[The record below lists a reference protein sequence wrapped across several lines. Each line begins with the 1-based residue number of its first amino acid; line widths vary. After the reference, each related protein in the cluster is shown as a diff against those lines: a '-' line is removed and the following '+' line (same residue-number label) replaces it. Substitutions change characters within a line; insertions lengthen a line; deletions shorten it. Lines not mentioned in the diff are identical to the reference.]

1 MDLAAYIKERGL
13 LPESKITQV
22 TNNYLVH
29 KYTMFQELYLNGSDY
44 GVDIN
49 TLFSWLLDV
58 GGPGY
63 EVLTGTKGYTVYHV
77 NFDKLGG
84 VSNCIK
90 MCVMCLS
97 RRDDPI
103 RIVTQRPDDP
113 GLTIR
118 LNKAFGQGKYTF
130 AVCTRDLWDAFHRT
144 YIDGLVIEAQAVRL
158 SDTLDSTGSQRDAI
172 KDSESRKLYMQIID
186 YGISHDASDIHIQ
199 PRANICEVHYR
210 VDGQYCESMR
220 IPLGTSDR
228 LANLLLIDGKIAATN
243 PDKTVDGKI
252 VYFPQGKEGDP
263 SASRD
268 LRFSILPAI
277 FGRDV
282 NIRFLNNRLFTFEE
296 LGMSEDNINAYKQ
309 ILNMPQGLII
319 QVGPTGSGKSTTQ
332 YAGLKYIRENSLR
345 NIITA
350 EDPVEIVMEGITQVS
365 TKDEAGLTFAQ
376 ISRQFLRHDVDIG
389 VIGEIR
395 DDETAFEAVRAA
407 TTGHL
412 ILSSL
417 HTNDS
422 LGAVERLIRL
432 GVEPYTLSE
441 VLVAIMGQR
450 LVRRLCPHCKK
461 PVELDFFDPRVRA
474 FGFPEQEGKHTFY
487 ESEGCEHCNNLG
499 YKGRIAVNEILVVDR
514 ELRDM
519 IQRHETRKVMETH
532 LTKINWKSMYSDAL
546 DKALSGVTSLQE
558 LSAMSADTLAFK

>member
-1 MDLAAYIKERGL
+1 M
-13 LPESKITQV
+13 
-22 TNNYLVH
+22 
-29 KYTMFQELYLNGSDY
+29 
-44 GVDIN
+44 
-49 TLFSWLLDV
+49 
-58 GGPGY
+58 
-63 EVLTGTKGYTVYHV
+63 
-77 NFDKLGG
+77 
-84 VSNCIK
+84 
-90 MCVMCLS
+90 
-97 RRDDPI
+97 
-103 RIVTQRPDDP
+103 
-113 GLTIR
+113 
-118 LNKAFGQGKYTF
+118 
-130 AVCTRDLWDAFHRT
+130 
-144 YIDGLVIEAQAVRL
+144 
-158 SDTLDSTGSQRDAI
+158 
-172 KDSESRKLYMQIID
+172 
-186 YGISHDASDIHIQ
+186 
-199 PRANICEVHYR
+199 
-210 VDGQYCESMR
+210 
-220 IPLGTSDR
+220 
-228 LANLLLIDGKIAATN
+228 
-243 PDKTVDGKI
+243 
-252 VYFPQGKEGDP
+252 
-263 SASRD
+263 
-268 LRFSILPAI
+268 
-277 FGRDV
+277 
-282 NIRFLNNRLFTFEE
+282 
-296 LGMSEDNINAYKQ
+296 AYKQ